1 MNQLQNINFHGTPI
15 TVIEKDGTQYVAMK
29 PIVEAMGLDWTR
41 QFRKITNDPVL
52 NSTIAEMAM
61 VAEDG
66 KERKMICLPLD
77 FLNGW
82 LFKIDANRYKKD
94 FDRFNT
100 IVTYQQKCYRV
111 LFDYFHKG
119 GAINP
124 EATAEQVAV
133 LLEKWK
139 TEMERSVRAELAL
152 EKQNARLLQLEQTVE
167 RFKPYIS
174 GVDDFGKVSKA
185 TGLPRDIVVRT
196 YIRSDSRP
204 HRPNAQEAMRLYLL
218 SRGLEQPEFSFDS
231 DLQLVEERVY
241 RTGE

>member
-29 PIVEAMGLDWTR
+29 PIVKAMGLHWGQQTENI
-41 QFRKITNDPVL
+41 KKDPVL
-52 NSTIAEMAM
+52 SKVLVLHEYLT
-61 VAEDG
+61 DG
-66 KERKMICLPLD
+66 GKQQMLCLPLD

-82 LFKIDANRYKKD
+82 LFKIPATRYSG
-94 FDRFNT
+94 RRREM
-100 IVTYQQKCYRV
+100 IIQYQTECYRV

-139 TEMERSVRAELAL
+139 TEMERRVRAELAL

-241 RTGE
+241 RAGE